1 MAARRSRSRGLVRRW
16 SAVRGWTSAPG
27 RTSLT
32 KAAESPT
39 LAAYS
44 RRMWLPSQGP
54 ARTQLD
60 ANRPSL
66 QATTPLGNNLG
77 IEALDPSC
85 MVLHPKPSTQ
95 PLHPL
100 TSCIPVPMQRLS
112 EGEPG
117 LLLIGTVGP
126 TQ

>member
-44 RRMWLPSQGP
+44 RGMRLPSQGLPGRSWTPTGP
-54 ARTQLD
+54 ALR
-60 ANRPSL
+60 L
-66 QATTPLGNNLG
+66 QATTQLIQPRKRGSESELHC
-77 IEALDPSC
+77 A
-85 MVLHPKPSTQ
+85 LHP
-95 PLHPL
+95 
-100 TSCIPVPMQRLS
+100 
-112 EGEPG
+112 EPR
-117 LLLIGTVGP
+117 LLLSGTVGP
-126 TQ
+126 TQQTPNGHS